1 MEILAAALGVR
12 MALVTCMAAET
23 PGQDLDEYQ
32 VKAAFLYNFARFVE
46 WPAEAFRGP
55 GEPFSICI
63 LGEDPF
69 GRALDGMVAG
79 KAVGG
84 RPIAVLR
91 ISGANQIDGCH
102 ILFVSSPASKRVLSI
117 LTTAKRIG
125 VLTVGDA
132 GTAENVIIGFVM
144 ESGKVRFE
152 INTAAADRA
161 VLHISAKLLSLA
173 RAIKR

>member
-1 MEILAAALGVR
+1 
-12 MALVTCMAAET
+12 MALVTCMAAES
-23 PGQDLDEYQ
+23 PGQELDEYQ
-32 VKAAFLYNFARFVE
+32 VKAAFLYNFARFVD
-46 WPAEAFRGP
+46 WPAEALRNP

-69 GRALDGMVAG
+69 GRALDVMVAG
-79 KAVGG
+79 KAVGS

-91 ISGANQIDGCH
+91 ISDGRQIDGCH
-102 ILFVSSPASKRVLSI
+102 ILFVGSPSGKRVLSI

-132 GTAENVIIGFVM
+132 GTTENVVIGFVM
-144 ESGKVRFE
+144 EEGKVRFE

-161 VLHISAKLLSLA
+161 ALHISAKLLSLA
-173 RAIKR
+173 RVIKR